1 MKRNTRGKSVRSAA
15 PLSQSKASASERQ
28 SSTSDGMWAPTR
40 EDGCTALESPSV
52 HDPSSGSVPP
62 SVWPDIQVTGCR
74 LAWQSS
80 NLPCRGLEL
89 ACAVRAYNHRLG
101 RRKWLYNRSVKPA
114 LGHYI
119 ATVGDSDL
127 LVASLVICM

>member
-62 SVWPDIQVTGCR
+62 RFGRIFRSRDAALLGRVK
-74 LAWQSS
+74 SS
-80 NLPCRGLEL
+80 PLSWIEL

-114 LGHYI
+114 PGHYI

-127 LVASLVICM
+127 VVASLVMCM